1 MKLNVNLTSHVY
13 RGKNAK
19 KPAFSLFICTWFQL
33 SARSCPQIF
42 RYFLK
47 RKLLLRDKQKR
58 AIVHG
63 LQILPD
69 HKGTKHINE
78 YVDNFLR

>member
-33 SARSCPQIF
+33 SARSCPNIPVFFSIKKKTAFKKQIKTCHSSWATNIA
-42 RYFLK
+42 RPQRNK
-47 RKLLLRDKQKR
+47 
-58 AIVHG
+58 VH
-63 LQILPD
+63 
-69 HKGTKHINE
+69 K
-78 YVDNFLR
+78 